1 MWQQE
6 RTCKNDQS
14 TIGECCVKLCLDVG
28 NSHIYGGVYDSAR
41 LLMTFRKSSRT
52 GASSDEYGLFFR
64 SVLRENNVNPDLV
77 TDVALCSVVPE
88 VVYTI
93 SAACQKYFNTAPFIL
108 QAGVKT
114 GLKIQYRNP
123 LEVGADRI
131 ANAIA
136 GADRYPRENLI
147 IVDLGT
153 ATTLCVIGKDRSYRG
168 GIILPGLKMSMQAL
182 ESGTSKLGSVEIIR
196 RDKCLGRDTAESIQS
211 GLFFGHLGA
220 LREIMQRVQIE
231 TFGGDKPKVLATGG
245 FASLFDGSGLFD
257 EIVPDL
263 VLKGLEIA
271 LDMNL
276 DAAKSRS

>member
-1 MWQQE
+1 M
-6 RTCKNDQS
+6 
-14 TIGECCVKLCLDVG
+14 KLCLDIG
-28 NSHIYGGVYDSAR
+28 NSHIYGGVYDADR
-41 LLMTFRKSSRT
+41 ALMTFRKSSKT

-64 SVLRENNVNPDLV
+64 TVLRENRLDPDLV
-77 TDVALCSVVPE
+77 KSIALCSVVPE

-136 GADRYPRENLI
+136 GIERFPGEDLI

-153 ATTLCVIGKDRSYRG
+153 ATTLCVVGKDRSYRG

-196 RDKCLGRDTAESIQS
+196 KDVCLGRATAESIQS
-211 GLFFGHLGA
+211 GLYFGHLGA
-220 LREIMQRVQIE
+220 LREIMQRVQVE
-231 TFGGDKPKVLATGG
+231 EFGGQKSKVIATGG
-245 FASLFDGSGLFD
+245 FATLFDDSGLFD
-257 EIVPDL
+257 LVIPDL
-263 VLKGLEIA
+263 VLHGLLIA
-271 LDMNL
+271 LRLN
-276 DAAKSRS
+276 AVPQVVSA